1 MGSYF
6 SGEVA
11 LPGGKRDKNDA
22 NDVETALREAQE
34 EIGLNPSLVEVVTVL
49 DPFYTKVIGN
59 FFMLYMVNELQF
71 VYATFGEI
79 HMTHLHRPNLR
90 VYVQMYSE

>member
-1 MGSYF
+1 MGSHF

-34 EIGLNPSLVEVVTVL
+34 EIGLNPSMVEVVTVL
-49 DPFYTKVIGN
+49 DPFHTKVIGN
-59 FFMLYMVNELQF
+59 FVMVNYILS
-71 VYATFGEI
+71 
-79 HMTHLHRPNLR
+79 MLHLVKYTLHISIDLT
-90 VYVQMYSE
+90 YVQMYSE